1 MLSYDIEIILVCAY
15 GMVMVSYLE
24 LFGKDN
30 QKVKE
35 VLGYLGLETTED
47 MGQLMKDVL
56 DISETFTAEDIA
68 YYAKRSM
75 ENPKKLATFPEYG
88 LEEKDIL
95 EVYRKSLL

>member
-1 MLSYDIEIILVCAY
+1 MYKRQPHGRAN
-15 GMVMVSYLE
+15 GMVMQAYME

>member
-1 MLSYDIEIILVCAY
+1 
-15 GMVMVSYLE
+15 
-24 LFGKDN
+24 
-30 QKVKE
+30 
-35 VLGYLGLETTED
+35 

-88 LEEKDIL
+88 LEERDIL

>member
-1 MLSYDIEIILVCAY
+1 M
-15 GMVMVSYLE
+15 E
-24 LFGKDN
+24 LFGKDH
-30 QKVKE
+30 QKAKE

>member
-1 MLSYDIEIILVCAY
+1 MQAY
-15 GMVMVSYLE
+15 ME